1 MIGQYL
7 HFKPFLRNFNVALL
21 LPLLCLS
28 LGEALKCYTCMG
40 STDEDCN
47 RQGSKTCPSY
57 SDACAVVRG
66 HGSKFNGYIVN
77 SSYSCM
83 AAMDERKLSENIFF
97 ISLDVGDKAQRDKS
111 LGKALMTVC
120 VCVLR
125 GGTGSGWCLRKTD
138 CSV

>member
-1 MIGQYL
+1 MSQYL
-7 HFKPFLRNFNVALL
+7 HFKPFLRSFNVEVLL
-21 LPLLCLS
+21 TFLCLY

-77 SSYSCM
+77 S
-83 AAMDERKLSENIFF
+83 
-97 ISLDVGDKAQRDKS
+97 
-111 LGKALMTVC
+111 
-120 VCVLR
+120 
-125 GGTGSGWCLRKTD
+125 
-138 CSV
+138 